1 MSKKDGRC
9 QGRQLIADNEVKR
22 TIRANSPTTVIALPR
37 KVKDTDNAFEI
48 MVVIGR
54 FTALGEQW
62 EGGKSLV
69 LQSG

>member
-1 MSKKDGRC
+1 M
-9 QGRQLIADNEVKR
+9 
-22 TIRANSPTTVIALPR
+22 ALPR
-37 KVKDTDNAFEI
+37 KLKATDNALEI
-48 MVVIGR
+48 IVVIGR